1 MTSTTVRTYRIGDE
15 GALDDYAGGTYQPGV
30 CNLRLADQP
39 GHTGYGMCSMP
50 DGHDGSQHVAM
61 TTPDRTVVGIA
72 PREVPDDATGDAERL
87 REAAAE
93 IGRLQEQ
100 LITARNDADQLRSI
114 RDNLIRENERK
125 DEAHQEFRQRV
136 GRVAMRYARRH
147 DWCSVVRQALNELGI
162 EVTQRWRVRTD
173 VYASYGEWEA
183 KRESVYVTVESNEE
197 QGYVY
202 RTVDGLDADDAI
214 NALELAGVDLPD
226 GFEFSRFDASTSD
239 VTPVD
244 DED

>member
-1 MTSTTVRTYRIGDE
+1 
-15 GALDDYAGGTYQPGV
+15 
-30 CNLRLADQP
+30 
-39 GHTGYGMCSMP
+39 
-50 DGHDGSQHVAM
+50 
-61 TTPDRTVVGIA
+61 
-72 PREVPDDATGDAERL
+72 
-87 REAAAE
+87 
-93 IGRLQEQ
+93 
-100 LITARNDADQLRSI
+100 
-114 RDNLIRENERK
+114 
-125 DEAHQEFRQRV
+125 
-136 GRVAMRYARRH
+136 MRYARRH

-239 VTPVD
+239 VTPVN

>member
-15 GALDDYAGGTYQPGV
+15 GALGDYAGGTYQPGV
-30 CNLRLADQP
+30 CNLRLTDQP
-39 GHTGYGMCSMP
+39 GHTGYGLCSLP

-93 IGRLQEQ
+93 IGRLQE
-100 LITARNDADQLRSI
+100 LLTATRGERDRLR
-114 RDNLIRENERK
+114 
-125 DEAHQEFRQRV
+125 DEQEQRMEEFRQEV

-239 VTPVD
+239 VTPVN